1 MQYIRF
7 SDFISCDIVK
17 PSKERQA
24 SAKPAR
30 PQTRRGGTEM
40 KKNINTMACG
50 CAVIYEE
57 NGKVTTSVDQLA
69 KFFRRLSNRSERQA
83 QSRSAVAHA

>member
-1 MQYIRF
+1 
-7 SDFISCDIVK
+7 
-17 PSKERQA
+17 
-24 SAKPAR
+24 
-30 PQTRRGGTEM
+30 M

>member
-1 MQYIRF
+1 MG
-7 SDFISCDIVK
+7 
-17 PSKERQA
+17 
-24 SAKPAR
+24 PAR
-30 PQTRRGGTEM
+30 PQTCRGGTEM